1 MLAVHG
7 GKGRKIKRG
16 GGLADSASPY
26 SGVGD
31 LASPGGGPNYAEN
44 PTIPPQNRMI
54 GGSAYGY
61 ASGADAGTYGGS
73 YAPIKSICTN
83 GNTDP
88 NRGGNNF
95 MSGGSRR
102 KHAKRTSYKKSK
114 KGGKRKRSS
123 GSTKRS
129 YKKGGKRST
138 KRSSYKKGGKTYK
151 QKGCSKL
158 KGGLLLV

>member
-7 GKGRKIKRG
+7 GKGRKNKRG

-31 LASPGGGPNYAEN
+31 LASPRGGPNYAEN

-102 KHAKRTSYKKSK
+102 KHTKRSTKS
-114 KGGKRKRSS
+114 KRSS
-123 GSTKRS
+123 T
-129 YKKGGKRST
+129 KKGRKRRSGGT

-151 QKGCSKL
+151 QKGCGKL

>member
-7 GKGRKIKRG
+7 GKGRKNKRG

-31 LASPGGGPNYAEN
+31 LASPRGGPNYAEN

-61 ASGADAGTYGGS
+61 ASGADAATYGGS

-102 KHAKRTSYKKSK
+102 KHAKRTNTK
-114 KGGKRKRSS
+114 KGGKRTKHKRKSV
-123 GSTKRS
+123 
-129 YKKGGKRST
+129 KKGGKRS
-138 KRSSYKKGGKTYK
+138 SGKKGGKTYK

>member
-1 MLAVHG
+1 MLAIHG

-31 LASPGGGPNYAEN
+31 LASPRGGPNYAEN
-44 PTIPPQNRMI
+44 PTIPPQNNMI

-102 KHAKRTSYKKSK
+102 KHTKRTSYKKH
-114 KGGKRKRSS
+114 KR
-123 GSTKRS
+123 STKRKS
-129 YKKGGKRST
+129 YKKGG

>member
-7 GKGRKIKRG
+7 GKGRKNKRG

-31 LASPGGGPNYAEN
+31 LASPRGGPNYAEN

-61 ASGADAGTYGGS
+61 ASGADAATYGGS

-102 KHAKRTSYKKSK
+102 KHAKRTNKRISYKKH
-114 KGGKRKRSS
+114 KRSS
-123 GSTKRS
+123 GGTKHKRTKHKRS
-129 YKKGGKRST
+129 G
-138 KRSSYKKGGKTYK
+138 KKGGKTYK

>member
-31 LASPGGGPNYAEN
+31 LASPRGGPNYAEN

-61 ASGADAGTYGGS
+61 ASGADAATYGGS

-83 GNTDP
+83 GNTDLS
-88 NRGGNNF
+88 RGGNNF

-102 KHAKRTSYKKSK
+102 KRTKRSTKSKRSSTK
-114 KGGKRKRSS
+114 KGGKRKRRS
-123 GSTKRS
+123 G
-129 YKKGGKRST
+129 GT

>member
-1 MLAVHG
+1 
-7 GKGRKIKRG
+7 
-16 GGLADSASPY
+16 
-26 SGVGD
+26 
-31 LASPGGGPNYAEN
+31 
-44 PTIPPQNRMI
+44 MI

-102 KHAKRTSYKKSK
+102 KHTKRTSKRTSYKKSK

-123 GSTKRS
+123 G
-129 YKKGGKRST
+129 ST

>member
-1 MLAVHG
+1 
-7 GKGRKIKRG
+7 
-16 GGLADSASPY
+16 
-26 SGVGD
+26 
-31 LASPGGGPNYAEN
+31 
-44 PTIPPQNRMI
+44 MI

-102 KHAKRTSYKKSK
+102 KHTKRTSYKKHKRSS
-114 KGGKRKRSS
+114 GGKRK
-123 GSTKRS
+123 S
-129 YKKGGKRST
+129 YKKGGKR
-138 KRSSYKKGGKTYK
+138 KKGGKTYK